1 MAITFVGV
9 GVSYCISVG
18 LHRGGEGLRAGV
30 LFIKQFKDIEIGI
43 NCFNHLLFL
52 SAYIFVA

>member
-1 MAITFVGV
+1 MAVTFDRVGV
-9 GVSYCISVG
+9 FECILVG
-18 LHRGGEGLRAGV
+18 CQRGGEGLRAGV